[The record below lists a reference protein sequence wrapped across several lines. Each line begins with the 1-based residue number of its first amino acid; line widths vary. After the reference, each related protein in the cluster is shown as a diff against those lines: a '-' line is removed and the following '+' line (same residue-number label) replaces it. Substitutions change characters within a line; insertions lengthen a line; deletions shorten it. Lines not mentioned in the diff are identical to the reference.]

1 MNLDAFII
9 FFFFKIGYN
18 WNQLDTIDI
27 WIYVVTQ
34 DVFEVLGSRQL
45 RIIKKNTNRVELTW
59 NWNGTNPTLP
69 DNQTFFFCDGCG

>member
-1 MNLDAFII
+1 MFHFFLEVFGDVWMNLDAFII

-45 RIIKKNTNRVELTW
+45 RII
-59 NWNGTNPTLP
+59 
-69 DNQTFFFCDGCG
+69 

>member
-45 RIIKKNTNRVELTW
+45 RIIKKKHKPCRAYLELEW
-59 NWNGTNPTLP
+59 NQP
-69 DNQTFFFCDGCG
+69 DTA